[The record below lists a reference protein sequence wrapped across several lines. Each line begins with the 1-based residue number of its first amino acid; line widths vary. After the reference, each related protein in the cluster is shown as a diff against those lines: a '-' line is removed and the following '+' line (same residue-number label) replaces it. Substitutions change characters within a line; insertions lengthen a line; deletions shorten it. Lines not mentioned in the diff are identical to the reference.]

1 MKVKDVMKTDVG
13 FCSTEDNL
21 KKTAETMRYRDCG
34 VIPIVDEE
42 NRVVG
47 MLTDRDICLAV
58 AARIR
63 KASDVKNKELMSG
76 GVTVCSAEDKL
87 EDALKKMRKHQI
99 KRLAVVAAGG
109 ELDGILSVAD
119 ILLSARKVNHL
130 KKKVY
135 ATLEKIAKPRPIV
148 LREVSAD
155 KESEK
160 AQK

>member
-1 MKVKDVMKTDVG
+1 MRVKDVMKTDVG

-21 KKTAETMRYRDCG
+21 KKTAEMMRYRDCG

-42 NRVVG
+42 RRVVG

-58 AARIR
+58 AARNR

-76 GVTVCSAEDKL
+76 SVIVCSAEDKL

-99 KRLAVVAAGG
+99 KRLAAVGESG
-109 ELDGILSVAD
+109 ELVGILSVAD
-119 ILLSARKVNHL
+119 ILLSVRKDKHL

-135 ATLEKIAKPRPIV
+135 ATLDTIAKPRPIV
-148 LREVSAD
+148 LREIPAKD
-155 KESEK
+155 N
-160 AQK
+160 